1 MREELDDTPDDMLD
15 AAPQRADRGEV
26 FCHPE
31 RVEHAMRMMWRSQLR
46 GRGRNIMLARQRNE
60 ERVAR
65 ALRFG
70 APETAAVA
78 AVAHPSTTGAHRT
91 AGASS
96 ARVEEVLRTNIRK
109 PGAGVI
115 EAFEKTG
122 YLASAQQQLD
132 LGYT

>member
-1 MREELDDTPDDMLD
+1 MREGSDDILDDTSGV
-15 AAPQRADRGEV
+15 APQQADREEV

-31 RVEHAMRMMWRSQLR
+31 RVERAMQLMLRGQLR
-46 GRGRNIMLARQRNE
+46 GRGRNIVLARLRRE
-60 ERVAR
+60 EFAAR

-70 APETAAVA
+70 TPETAAVA
-78 AVAHPSTTGAHRT
+78 ATKHPSTSAAHRAT
-91 AGASS
+91 GASS

-132 LGYT
+132 LGYA